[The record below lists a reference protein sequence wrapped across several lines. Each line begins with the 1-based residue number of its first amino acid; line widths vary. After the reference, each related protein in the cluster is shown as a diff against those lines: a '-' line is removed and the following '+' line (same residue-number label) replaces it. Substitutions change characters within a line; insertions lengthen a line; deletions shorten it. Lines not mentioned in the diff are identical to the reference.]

1 MSFLFDRKKQTM
13 PSPYEILIL
22 SNNSMALRIRYE
34 KILYCFF
41 FFKTL
46 DYVSKE
52 KYEIKGISDFILSIE
67 GSF

>member
-34 KILYCFF
+34 KILYCVF